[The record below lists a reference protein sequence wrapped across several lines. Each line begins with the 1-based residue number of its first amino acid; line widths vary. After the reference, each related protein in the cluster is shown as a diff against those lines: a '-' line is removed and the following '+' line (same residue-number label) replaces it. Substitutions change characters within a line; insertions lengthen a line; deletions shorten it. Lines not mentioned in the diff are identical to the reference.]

1 MLASQIVH
9 GKFKGPADDVDDEGE
24 NPTPGTDW
32 LGQVLKTVDTVPKYM
47 TIFAQRS
54 GAYDMGDQ
62 ADQWNAEPHAGKH
75 RPG

>member
-1 MLASQIVH
+1 
-9 GKFKGPADDVDDEGE
+9 
-24 NPTPGTDW
+24 
-32 LGQVLKTVDTVPKYM
+32 M

-54 GAYDMGDQ
+54 GAYDMSDQ